1 MKFIITLLTLLSF
14 TSTSAQ
20 TFTATA
26 YIDQQISCHGRTD
39 GYINIMAYPAVT
51 TMNPQF
57 TYILSSSDTT
67 ISNNHGMFLNLP
79 AGEYAV
85 CATLDSESICHAL
98 TIVEPDSIIINP
110 TTENPVT
117 CGMSD
122 GVISLEIT
130 GGTTD
135 LQPYVVTWKGSAGNV
150 INNPTEYF
158 SMYEDNLSYD
168 IYKITVEDDR
178 GCFAE
183 KTYPILKQG
192 DINGDGNVDLID
204 LSAMEQLVSI
214 FGYYYRADIVKD
226 GNIDLYDLATLEN
239 IMINPNCN

>member
-1 MKFIITLLTLLSF
+1 MKFIITLLALLSF
-14 TSTSAQ
+14 ANISAQ
-20 TFTATA
+20 TFTTTA
-26 YIDQQISCHGRTD
+26 YVDQQISCHGRTD
-39 GYINIMAYPAVT
+39 GYINILAYPIAT
-51 TMNPQF
+51 TLNAQF
-57 TYILSSSDTT
+57 TYTLSKNNT
-67 ISNNHGMFLNLP
+67 IVSNNHGMFLNLS
-79 AGEYAV
+79 AGEYVV
-85 CATLDSESICHAL
+85 CAVLDSESSCHTL

-122 GVISLEIT
+122 GAISLEIT

-135 LQPYVVTWKGSAGNV
+135 LQPYVVTWKGSAGNIV
-150 INNPTEYF
+150 NDAAEYF
-158 SMYEDNLSYD
+158 SVYEDNLSCD
-168 IYKITVEDDR
+168 TYKITVEDDR

-183 KTYPILKQG
+183 KTYSILKQG

-214 FGYYYRADIVKD
+214 FGYYHRADIVKD

-239 IMINPNCN
+239 IIINPNCN